1 VWAGGNDHNTA
12 SAGVVPARAFIPPN
26 PDLEETAMTKTI
38 EMNGPTRK
46 TLASQI
52 DRLDEILDRLAHGL
66 DQAVAQ
72 AVREAVGL
80 AVQEAVQAVLTE
92 LLTNP
97 LLREQLQRPAAARPA
112 APDGPAAK
120 NGGSRGR
127 LAALCGGVRDKLR
140 QAAQAARWAWRL
152 AGGRVRAALLTTAG
166 VAAAAATCLART
178 SLADAA
184 RRLWDGAKAL
194 AGWAWGALRRAL
206 PAPGLSAT

>member
-1 VWAGGNDHNTA
+1 MTNT
-12 SAGVVPARAFIPPN
+12 
-26 PDLEETAMTKTI
+26 MQ
-38 EMNGPTRK
+38 MNGPTRK

-52 DRLDEILDRLAHGL
+52 DRLDSILDGLSEGL

-97 LLREQLQRPAAARPA
+97 LLREQLQGPAAAQPA
-112 APDGPAAK
+112 APDEPANK
-120 NGGSRGR
+120 HGGGKSR
-127 LAALCGGVRDKLR
+127 LSTLCRRVRDKLRSACRAGAGWLR

-152 AGGRVRAALLTTAG
+152 AGDRVRAALLATAG
-166 VAAAAATCLART
+166 AAAAAAACLART

-206 PAPGLSAT
+206 PPPGLCGT